1 MNIIFKKLII
11 LLFGLIPITTVSAQ
25 TETTAAS
32 PFFQF
37 IPLITIIGII
47 GIIYLIVHLKN
58 KNNPNKLSSLGGWLI
73 LVGIGV
79 VTSPFKVMSE
89 VIPVFIELFESGNW
103 EIMTTPG
110 TTSYHPFWSSLIIG
124 EILVNSIFIIASFY
138 LIALFFTKKK
148 NFPKWYI
155 GICLFSLLIVL
166 IDSLLLQIILPNEP
180 FFDLETIR
188 AFLPTLLTLVIWGP
202 YLLFSKRVKA
212 TFIK

>member
-11 LLFGLIPITTVSAQ
+11 LLFGLIPITTASAQ

-73 LVGIGV
+73 LLGIGV

-103 EIMTTPG
+103 EIITTPG

-124 EILVNSIFIIASFY
+124 EILVNSILIIASFS
-138 LIALFFTKKK
+138 AFFYEEK